1 MILHD
6 CSFLASAERSKCRWR
21 ISSWAKWTTRAS
33 KEGRQTMLWH
43 THLGSIAHRFPWNK
57 PSILG
62 YPYFWKHP
70 YIYIYPKQP
79 GVFLSSYDSKAGN
92 KNLEDFALSFL
103 RKARWKCVQ
112 SRKIWPSPSKG
123 NVKGGKMRNML
134 IMLCFY
140 LPKSDN
146 IVYSISMSIY
156 LLREYLKK
164 TCISVPVTF
173 LI

>member
-1 MILHD
+1 MGV
-6 CSFLASAERSKCRWR
+6 SKNMGFYPQIIQFNRVFHEINHPFWD
-21 ISSWAKWTTRAS
+21 TTVF
-33 KEGRQTMLWH
+33 GN
-43 THLGSIAHRFPWNK
+43 TH
-57 PSILG
+57 
-62 YPYFWKHP
+62 
-70 YIYIYPKQP
+70 IYPKQP

-140 LPKSDN
+140 LPKSDS

-156 LLREYLKK
+156 LLREYL
-164 TCISVPVTF
+164 
-173 LI
+173 